1 MALKR
6 RVFPRKAS
14 VLVSTLGFVAIGTPA
29 SAVTCNYQ
37 GSPNFLV
44 AVSMT
49 HGETAVVQ
57 RDGSAIEVGGTPC
70 GIASVTNTDSVRFGI
85 EGGGDVN
92 VVISLRGGP
101 FAPGLTDETGSSD
114 EIEFVA
120 NLDGSGAPTTADGV
134 VVLGSSGG
142 DRIRMGDQAQLG
154 GQSLIN
160 LNADESD
167 GVDSDISDAFLAPTT
182 WDFVNVAGD
191 QGRDRLSGAG
201 GAATGTWFD
210 VRLMLLGNH
219 KADRLV
225 GGIKGDL
232 LRGGFG
238 NDVLRG
244 GPGPDFLNGGAGSDT
259 CRGGPGADTL
269 VSC

>member
-1 MALKR
+1 MGLKR
-6 RVFPRKAS
+6 RVLTRKAS
-14 VLVSTLGFVAIGTPA
+14 VLVLTLFLVAVGAPA
-29 SAVTCNYQ
+29 RAVTCNYQ

-44 AVSMT
+44 AVGMV

-57 RDGSAIEVGGTPC
+57 RAGSAIEVNGSPC
-70 GIASVTNTDSVRFGI
+70 GAASVNNTNSVRFGI
-85 EGGGDVN
+85 ELGGDVN
-92 VVISLRGGP
+92 VMISLRGGP

-134 VVLGSSGG
+134 VIQGSSGG
-142 DRIRMGDQAQLG
+142 DRIRMGNQAQLG

-167 GVDSDISDAFLAPTT
+167 GVDSDVSDAFLAPTT
-182 WDFVNVAGD
+182 WDFVNVGGGG
-191 QGRDRLSGAG
+191 GRDKLSGAG
-201 GAATGTWFD
+201 GAATGARFD

-225 GGIKGDL
+225 GGVKGDL
-232 LRGGFG
+232 LRGGRG

-244 GPGPDFLNGGAGSDT
+244 GPGPDFLNGGVGSDT